1 MVRLWKWSVICICI
15 GAPYCYGCSHSRCD
29 SKPESTRGF
38 PAFVIPAAWST
49 PKYRVFLLSVQLYF
63 RSVLPHSLNL
73 CCLTAWF
80 SCCLTAWIYAASQ
93 LDANPD
99 SYLSYWLLRQKPDM
113 CFGIIVSRHCFLR
126 YWFSGVGRIFVLN
139 SVGYLHQWI
148 GCSGG
153 DRISSWIS
161 LSTSTL
167 HLSAHAQMQFQFDPS
182 FFQLQL
188 DDPAFVRS
196 CPNAVPQRRCG
207 FQFWFS
213 VNGGILFWVE
223 L

>member
-1 MVRLWKWSVICICI
+1 MICIFICI
-15 GAPYCYGCSHSRCD
+15 GSPYFYGCEHSRCN

-49 PKYRVFLLSVQLYF
+49 PKYRVFLLSVKLYF

-113 CFGIIVSRHCFLR
+113 CFGIIVSRH
-126 YWFSGVGRIFVLN
+126 WFWDIGSPVLA
-139 SVGYLHQWI
+139 GYLFWI
-148 GCSGG
+148 QMDICTNELVAPAVTGYPVELVFRLQHCICPLLPKCNF
-153 DRISSWIS
+153 ISIRVLATDLRPSICTLMPKCGTTTTAPWI
-161 LSTSTL
+161 LIL
-167 HLSAHAQMQFQFDPS
+167 A
-182 FFQLQL
+182 
-188 DDPAFVRS
+188 
-196 CPNAVPQRRCG
+196 
-207 FQFWFS
+207 S
-213 VNGGILFWVE
+213 VNDGFRFD
-223 L
+223 